1 MNLFDRIVLR
11 ARGKALAELHPEM
24 LDREHLAVI
33 RSDGVMSQ
41 TPYSFLNGVQDYE
54 SYVWVR
60 KAVKVISD
68 NLSVLPLQ
76 VLRGDQL
83 VTGHS
88 LIELL
93 TNVNDTMTSIDL
105 WNQWVIDMMLGGEE
119 GWELVKDARGQYT
132 EIWPRQPH
140 TIYVHAEQA
149 SKRYYKVD
157 HYTIDDGQGDPYA
170 LQPDEMMLFKFYNP
184 RNPWRGIAPITAVR
198 MSILIDTF
206 AQAWSKLF
214 FNNSARPDYAVVA
227 PEGVTKTE
235 RDDLEKQL
243 SQKFGG
249 ANAHKPIVLEQG
261 VSDIKILSFPPKDME
276 WLEQRKMSREEVG
289 AIFGVPDEI
298 MGWGRDTYE
307 NFATALRVLWTLTI
321 VPLANQRDTHLTEY
335 FQRVKVLRPDE
346 VVITDLS
353 GVEALAENEAAEWT
367 QAQSQISIGALL
379 INEWREREGLAPL
392 PWGNQWWAP
401 LSLVPIGKS
410 GAAPAATAPEEE
422 QAEKRVKIVKA
433 PEYGSAE
440 HEKLM
445 NVYLKRTDPYERK
458 FRAMVI
464 DLFEMQQRAV
474 LVELKRSTKARS
486 PQSIADDPFDKDEW
500 IRLFKKESQPL
511 IREIVAAA
519 GVSAIEDLGLGLRF
533 DVDRPAIAN
542 FIRQRAQRFAQ
553 QVNETTWEELRASLG
568 EGLDAGEGVP
578 KLMARVE
585 EIMGNRIR
593 SSSETIART
602 EVQGATSGGTIEA
615 WRDTGVV
622 ESKVWISA
630 LIAGRSRQEH
640 MDAHGQTV
648 PLDGKFEIGGVETTG
663 PGLSGVAEVD
673 INCLCAMTAVVS
685 EREKIAQ
692 RRNGHAPMVD
702 VAAFMRA

>member
-1 MNLFDRIVLR
+1 MNLFDRILAR
-11 ARGKALAELHPEM
+11 AHGKALADVHPEV
-24 LDREHLAVI
+24 LDREHLAMI

-54 SYVWVR
+54 CYVWVR
-60 KAVKVISD
+60 KAIKVISD

-83 VTGHS
+83 VSGHP
-88 LIELL
+88 LIDLL
-93 TNVNDTMTSIDL
+93 TDVNDTMSSIDL
-105 WNQWVIDMMLGGEE
+105 WNQWVTDMLLGGEE
-119 GWELVKDARGQYT
+119 GWELVKNTRGQYT

-140 TIYVHAEQA
+140 TLYVHADPA
-149 SKRYYKVD
+149 RKRYYKVD
-157 HYTIDDGQGDPYA
+157 HYTIDDGQGEPYRLA
-170 LQPDEMMLFKFYNP
+170 PDEMVLFKFYNP

-214 FNNSARPDYAVVA
+214 FNNAARPDYAVVA
-227 PEGVTKTE
+227 PEGITKTE
-235 RDDLEKQL
+235 RDDLELKL

-249 ANAHKPIVLEQG
+249 AGAHKPIVLEQG

-276 WLEQRKMSREEVG
+276 WLEQRRTSREEVG

-307 NFATALRVLWTLTI
+307 NFSTALRVLWTLTI
-321 VPLANQRDTHLTEY
+321 VPLASQRDTHLTEY
-335 FQRVKVLRPDE
+335 FQRVKVLQPNE
-346 VVITDLS
+346 VVSTDFS
-353 GVEALAENEAAEWT
+353 GVEALSDDEAAEWT
-367 QAQSQISIGALL
+367 QAQGQITAGAIT
-379 INEWREREGLAPL
+379 INEWRARKGLDPV
-392 PWGNQWWAP
+392 PWGDQWWAP

-410 GAAPAATAPEEE
+410 GAAPAASAEEE
-422 QAEKRVKIVKA
+422 TAKRVKAVKA

-445 NVYLKRTDPYERK
+445 DVYLKRTDPWERK
-458 FRAMVI
+458 FRAMVA
-464 DLFEMQQRAV
+464 DLFEMQQKTV
-474 LVELKRSTKARS
+474 LIDLKRSTKARS
-486 PQSIADDPFDKDEW
+486 PESIADDPFDLEEW
-500 IRLFKKESQPL
+500 IRTFKKESQPL
-511 IREIVAAA
+511 IHEIVAAA
-519 GVSAIEDLGLGLRF
+519 GTAAIEDLGIGLRF

-542 FIRQRAQRFAQ
+542 FIRQRAQRFAKK
-553 QVNETTWEELRASLG
+553 VNETTWEELRASLA

-578 KLMARVE
+578 KLMERVE
-585 EIMGNRIR
+585 SIMGDRIR

-602 EVQGATSGGTIEA
+602 ETQGATSGGTIEA

-630 LIAGRSRQEH
+630 LIPGRSRQEH

-648 PLDGKFEIGGVETTG
+648 PLDGQFTIGGVETPG

-673 INCLCAMTAVVS
+673 INCLCAMTAVVT
-685 EREKIAQ
+685 ERGKHAQ
-692 RRNGHAPMVD
+692 RKNGHAPAID
-702 VAAFMRA
+702 IAAFMKA